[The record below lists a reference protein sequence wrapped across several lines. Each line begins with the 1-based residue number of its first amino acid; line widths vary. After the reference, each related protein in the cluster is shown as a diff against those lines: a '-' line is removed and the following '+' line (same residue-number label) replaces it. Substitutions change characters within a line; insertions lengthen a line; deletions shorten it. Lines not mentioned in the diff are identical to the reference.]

1 MFVTCDTRRCGP
13 RDAAWHRAGRP
24 GSHWLSADYKLL
36 SRNKPFKSTH
46 LEAVIFSGQITSK
59 NDFNEDLSI
68 VIPQQCRLKSE
79 GKSWMKSGNWIFS
92 LFLHFPAVDH
102 PPINDP
108 FSRQYWGFKELSRQV
123 LDPEGMLNL
132 CQCSEESQISDQLGQ
147 TRLISLD
154 RTISRYNQR
163 V

>member
-59 NDFNEDLSI
+59 NDFNEDLLLSSHSSVALNQRKI
-68 VIPQQCRLKSE
+68 LNEKRELDL
-79 GKSWMKSGNWIFS
+79 FS
-92 LFLHFPAVDH
+92 FPAVDH